1 MVVVDK
7 ARVQRVAMV
16 KGLPALH
23 AMALLL
29 HAETHPKVVLALKAR
44 VMDAAKARV
53 RVAVAKSNAVIPVL
67 TTGAMAKAAQP
78 PEMAPARKAVV
89 RIRPVAVKAVK
100 NVVILMATNYRAT
113 LIL

>member
-1 MVVVDK
+1 MVVDK

-29 HAETHPKVVLALKAR
+29 HAAMPPRAVVPGLMAR

-67 TTGAMAKAAQP
+67 TTEAMAKAVQP

-100 NVVILMATNYRAT
+100 NVAILMATNYRAT

>member
-1 MVVVDK
+1 MADK

-23 AMALLL
+23 AMVLLL
-29 HAETHPKVVLALKAR
+29 HAGTHPRVVLALMAR

-67 TTGAMAKAAQP
+67 TTEARVKAVQP
-78 PEMAPARKAVV
+78 PEMVPARKAVV

-100 NVVILMATNYRAT
+100 NVAILTATNYRAT

>member
-1 MVVVDK
+1 MDK

-29 HAETHPKVVLALKAR
+29 HAGTHPKVVLALKAR
-44 VMDAAKARV
+44 VMDAAKV
-53 RVAVAKSNAVIPVL
+53 RVKVAGAKSNAVIPVL
-67 TTGAMAKAAQP
+67 TTGAMAKAVQL
-78 PEMAPARKAVV
+78 PEMVLARKAVV